1 MEQGFH
7 NHGEK
12 NQRLNYDLGEL
23 DVVKEVA
30 RTPNKVLLLLGFVC
44 FVKSSLLC
52 VFLTFLR
59 SLPGLP
65 GLEKSPPEDSI

>member
-1 MEQGFH
+1 M
-7 NHGEK
+7 
-12 NQRLNYDLGEL
+12 
-23 DVVKEVA
+23 KEVA